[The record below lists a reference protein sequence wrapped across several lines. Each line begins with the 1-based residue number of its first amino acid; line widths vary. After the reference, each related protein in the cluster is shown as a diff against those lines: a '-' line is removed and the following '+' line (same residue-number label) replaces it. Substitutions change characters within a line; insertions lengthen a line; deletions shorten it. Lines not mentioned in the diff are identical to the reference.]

1 VIDVVVEEEKEV
13 GIEKRELY
21 IRFFLKNGAIML
33 YMMPIKVRN
42 MPILAK

>member
-1 VIDVVVEEEKEV
+1 MIDVVEEEKEV

-21 IRFFLKNGAIML
+21 GRFFLKNDAIML
-33 YMMPIKVRN
+33 YMMPIKVRM